1 MKGYKAFSKGLVCA
15 PDKTKPFQFAENT
28 VFETDEAEICESGF
42 HFCAE
47 PLDVLDYYPLI
58 DDDGN
63 MTEFA
68 EVEALD
74 EPKTD
79 DGEKFCTKKIKI
91 GAKIAFADFIKACF
105 SLTCESVKKEAEE
118 MKKDAES
125 GGDDAKLVGGD
136 DAQLVGGYAAK
147 LVGGDDAQ
155 LVGSYAAKLVGG
167 DAAQLVGGD
176 AAQLVGGDDA
186 QLVGGYA
193 AKLVGG
199 DDAQLVGGDAAKLVG
214 GKHSIV
220 VGDNGSLVK
229 GKKGALLV
237 LVERKWEGNEYIIKN
252 YKAELV
258 DGKKIKEDTF
268 YRLVNG
274 EFREVSR

>member
-136 DAQLVGGYAAK
+136 DAQLVGG
-147 LVGGDDAQ
+147 
-155 LVGSYAAKLVGG
+155 
-167 DAAQLVGGD
+167 
-176 AAQLVGGDDA
+176 
-186 QLVGGYA
+186 
-193 AKLVGG
+193 
-199 DDAQLVGGDAAKLVG
+199 DAAKLVG